1 MNDALKDILLDIVQH
16 THNLGVIDLIKV
28 IGTDKETTI
37 GAVGNERSLVMDAVF
52 HKPIAEFIGTF
63 GMPNL
68 NKLNIIL
75 GIPEYREN
83 AVMKVSYQN
92 SDPSGID
99 FTNQDGD
106 FKNNYRF
113 MDAKT
118 VSSKVP
124 TVSLRSAIQ
133 WDVELEPTVASIQ
146 RLKFQSQAHSDE
158 LTFTAKT
165 NNDRLEVS
173 FGTASTHAGN
183 FIFAQNV
190 SGKLSS
196 DRDWPVAIFLSIL
209 NLPGDK
215 RLRFSD
221 KQGLAEITV
230 DSGIAMYNY
239 KIPALTK

>member
-28 IGTDKETTI
+28 TGTDKETTI

-52 HKPIAEFIGTF
+52 HNPISEFIGTF

-75 GIPEYREN
+75 GIPEYREE

-92 SDPSGID
+92 ADPSGID
-99 FTNQDGD
+99 FTNKEGD

-113 MDAKT
+113 MDSKT
-118 VSSKVP
+118 VNSKVP
-124 TVSLRSAIQ
+124 TVSLKSAIQ
-133 WDVELEPTVASIQ
+133 WDVDLEPSVASIQ

-165 NNDRLEVS
+165 NGDRLEVS

-183 FIFAQNV
+183 FTFSQGV
-190 SGKLSS
+190 SGNLSA
-196 DRDWPVAIFLSIL
+196 DRNWPVAIFLSIL

-221 KQGLAEITV
+221 RQGLAEITV
-230 DSGIAMYNY
+230 DSGLATYNY
-239 KIPALTK
+239 KIPSITK

>member
-28 IGTDKETTI
+28 AGTDKETTI
-37 GAVGNERSLVMDAVF
+37 GAVGSERSLVMDAVF
-52 HKPIAEFIGTF
+52 HNPIPEFIGTF

-75 GIPEYREN
+75 GIPEYREE
-83 AVMKVSYQN
+83 AVMKISTQN
-92 SDPSGID
+92 SEPSGID
-99 FTNQDGD
+99 FANKGGD

-118 VSSKVP
+118 VNSKVP
-124 TVSLRSAIQ
+124 TVSLRAAIQ

-158 LTFTAKT
+158 LTFTTKT
-165 NNDRLEVS
+165 NGNQLEVS

-183 FIFAQNV
+183 FVFAQGIT
-190 SGKLSS
+190 GKLASE
-196 DRDWPVAIFLSIL
+196 RNWPVAIFISIL

-221 KQGLAEITV
+221 RQGLAEITV
-230 DSGIAMYNY
+230 DSGIATYNY
-239 KIPALTK
+239 KIPAITK